1 MRAVIRNAACLD
13 LGREG
18 AHHFVALVVDASEKP
33 AWSDRREAGMECL
46 RRDTWKTL
54 RMSTERR
61 ELEGSRARV
70 DQLSNACRSLLR
82 IDRGVEGKIDARLQA
97 RL

>member
-18 AHHFVALVVDASEKP
+18 ADHFVALVVDASEKP
-33 AWSDRREAGMECL
+33 AWSDRGEAGVKRL
-46 RRDTWKTL
+46 RWDAWKTL
-54 RMSTERR
+54 RMSVEGR
-61 ELEGSRARV
+61 ELEGGGARI
-70 DQLSNACRSLLR
+70 DQLSDARRSLLR
-82 IDRGVEGKIDARLQA
+82 IDRGVEGKINARLQA